1 MLPLLEEWAA
11 KEGREF
17 LVEQRDGGGRFH
29 EPTSGK
35 VVEWLLVDLA
45 GEFTPCFKLFVQD
58 PDNDV
63 HVNPEAQIFL
73 STAARTVR
81 MSDGKLQ
88 SVRIPDAI
96 LRVSNDDDEALI
108 HALNAVSNQW
118 DALFS

>member
-1 MLPLLEEWAA
+1 MSFLLS
-11 KEGREF
+11 
-17 LVEQRDGGGRFH
+17 
-29 EPTSGK
+29 SGK
-35 VVEWLLVDLA
+35 MVEWLLVDLA

-63 HVNPEAQIFL
+63 QVEPEAQIFL

-88 SVRIPDAI
+88 AVRIPDAI
-96 LRVSNDDDEALI
+96 LRVSSNDDEALI